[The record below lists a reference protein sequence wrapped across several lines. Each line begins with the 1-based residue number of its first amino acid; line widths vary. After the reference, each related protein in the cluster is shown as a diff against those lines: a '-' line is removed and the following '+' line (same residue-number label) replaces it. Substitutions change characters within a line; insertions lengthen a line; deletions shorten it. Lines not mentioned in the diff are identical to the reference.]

1 LWDVLQETAYYEDRV
16 YGKCKY
22 VSIIFGLGMALLS
35 PLAFGFVLD
44 IAGSGVH
51 GWGFAFAALGLV
63 SMSGPLWLRFP
74 RTRD

>member
-1 LWDVLQETAYYEDRV
+1 M
-16 YGKCKY
+16 
-22 VSIIFGLGMALLS
+22 SIRKLHVCVNCIWNWHGAFS

-51 GWGFAFAALGLV
+51 GWVFAFAALGLV
-63 SMSGPLWLRFP
+63 SMSGPLWLRLF

>member
-1 LWDVLQETAYYEDRV
+1 M
-16 YGKCKY
+16 
-22 VSIIFGLGMALLS
+22 SIVFGIGMALLS

-51 GWGFAFAALGLV
+51 GQCFAFAALGLV